1 MCLQINT
8 VKYNANWEIMN
19 IYENLQIVWSQFCTN
34 KQLFVYIWSTSN
46 INWFISIQ
54 ICCQWIQTNS
64 YLVTFSYTQYLVQHS
79 MSVPEGKKTTI
90 RRYLGPTTV
99 LCRATVCFGV
109 SFECLR
115 RGSTV
120 VEHSNSD
127 LKDEGLNPGTDIRKI
142 IYKVL
147 RFGCLMFFLS

>member
-1 MCLQINT
+1 
-8 VKYNANWEIMN
+8 MN
-19 IYENLQIVWSQFCTN
+19 D
-34 KQLFVYIWSTSN
+34 
-46 INWFISIQ
+46 
-54 ICCQWIQTNS
+54 
-64 YLVTFSYTQYLVQHS
+64 
-79 MSVPEGKKTTI
+79 PEGKKTTI

-115 RGSTV
+115 LGSTV

-147 RFGCLMFFLS
+147 RIRCLMFFYHKSIFQIKTKLQQNCFITL